1 MKSACEYV
9 CLTEIEVLKCW
20 INQKSIYS
28 CMDKDQSYRNET
40 RFLQKQPRNYKVYQ
54 FWMLQLLRRQHQ
66 WSQPKPNTHIRSI
79 TSLISDFCSQWNW
92 KDAIS
97 AKNCLFFPSLL
108 MTTESEIKTKWAQW
122 KHTTWGQ
129 ANTCA
134 SIRGWW
140 VAGWSA
146 TGWAYPEDLF
156 SLKRWREQPDR
167 TPAVTLPT
175 TECISM
181 STKISLPTT
190 FLLKSAG
197 VHSDKSSNVGNVF
210 LKHL

>member
-1 MKSACEYV
+1 
-9 CLTEIEVLKCW
+9 
-20 INQKSIYS
+20 
-28 CMDKDQSYRNET
+28 
-40 RFLQKQPRNYKVYQ
+40 
-54 FWMLQLLRRQHQ
+54 MLQLLRRQHQ

-97 AKNCLFFPSLL
+97 AKNCLSPPPHYWQLSLRSKQNGPSENTQHGDKRTHVRLL
-108 MTTESEIKTKWAQW
+108 EA
-122 KHTTWGQ
+122 G
-129 ANTCA
+129 
-134 SIRGWW
+134 GW
-140 VAGWSA
+140 VVGLSA

-167 TPAVTLPT
+167 TRAVALPT

-190 FLLKSAG
+190 NSASLSDWSWQILAEDPASVSRERTDNLSPSFYKVLLHTSAG
-197 VHSDKSSNVGNVF
+197 SDKR
-210 LKHL
+210 